1 MKSLRARVS
10 LLFVGVG
17 ALCLLVA
24 ALGVAGMMAANS
36 RAQHTFDQLTLP
48 TQYLEGSYRLQ
59 LLTALTVSDAIAE
72 PDTDARR
79 KKADFAEAL
88 LALSNQQFDLFEH
101 SARPDDTVELANRFS
116 TDRSMAI
123 KAMSETIQLIKA
135 GDTKGGWVTLQ
146 SKVKAPGTAEGSD
159 IEALLPVFRND
170 FELAQKT
177 GVSEYR
183 RSLAAMA
190 VVMLMGGSLL
200 GSGIWRQMRTLSFGL
215 RDIEMTLGGV
225 SESLDLGRRAPV
237 RDQDEIGRAAQA
249 FNSLLGRIE
258 DAMRAVKGTTDLVG
272 GAAHEIR
279 TGNID
284 LSSRTEEQAASL
296 QQTAASMLE
305 LSDTVRQNAERA
317 KEASELVARATEIAS
332 RNGNEVRAL
341 VLTIQKM
348 ANGSGKISEITNVIE
363 GISFQTNILAL
374 NAAVEAARAGEL
386 GRGFAVVAAEVRNLA
401 KRSEAAAKEIRELI
415 ASSVDIIHDGAERAT
430 LVTVTMDE
438 ATQAV
443 RHVSNIVIEIAA
455 ASSMQSEDIDQVNQ
469 AIGRIDEA
477 TQQNAALAEQ
487 ASAVTE
493 ALDAHATTLR
503 DAVWA
508 FKLNGV

>member
-1 MKSLRARVS
+1 
-10 LLFVGVG
+10 
-17 ALCLLVA
+17 
-24 ALGVAGMMAANS
+24 
-36 RAQHTFDQLTLP
+36 
-48 TQYLEGSYRLQ
+48 EGSYRLQ

-72 PDTDARR
+72 SDADARR
-79 KKADFAEAL
+79 KKADFAETM
-88 LALSNQQFDLFEH
+88 LALSNEQFGLFER
-101 SARPDDTVELANRFS
+101 SARPENTVELAHRFS
-116 TDRSMAI
+116 TDRSLAV
-123 KAMSETIQLIKA
+123 KAMGETIQLVKS
-135 GDTKGGWVTLQ
+135 GDAKGAWEALQ
-146 SKVKAPGTAEGSD
+146 SKVKAPGTAEGTD
-159 IEALLPVFRND
+159 IEALLPLFRDD
-170 FELAQKT
+170 FEHAQKT
-177 GVSEYR
+177 GRSEYR
-183 RSLAAMA
+183 RALAAMA
-190 VVMLMGGSLL
+190 VVMIVGGSFL
-200 GSGIWRQMRTLSFGL
+200 GWRIWRQMRALSSGL
-215 RDIEMTLGGV
+215 RDIETTLGGV

-237 RDQDEIGRAAQA
+237 RDQDEIGRAAHA

-258 DAMRAVKGTTDLVG
+258 DAMRAVKGTTDMVG
-272 GAAHEIR
+272 EAAHEIR

-284 LSSRTEEQAASL
+284 LSGRTEEQAASL

-317 KEASELVARATEIAS
+317 KEASELVTQATEIAG
-332 RNGNEVRAL
+332 RNGKEVRDL

-348 ANGSGKISEITNVIE
+348 ASGSGKISEITNVIE

-386 GRGFAVVAAEVRNLA
+386 GRGFAVVAGEVRNLA

-415 ASSVDIIHDGAERAT
+415 ASSVDIIRDGAERAT
-430 LVTVTMDE
+430 LVTVTMEE
-438 ATQAV
+438 ATRAV
-443 RHVSNIVIEIAA
+443 RHVSNIVVEIAA
-455 ASSMQSEDIDQVNQ
+455 ASRMQSEDIDQVNQ

-508 FKLNGV
+508 FKLNGA